1 MLAYFSGYAYTRL
14 RYGGSSSVGRAPGC
28 GPGGRGF
35 KSHLSPH
42 KEIPPLSSGVFLFLP
57 LVTARQ
63 PLSGAVPGAR
73 AGSPKGQIPLYS
85 RVHGRRYASFAGK
98 GLREIRF
105 RRGGKRLA
113 RPACSLSSLFI
124 DGALP
129 AVVICL
135 ASERGP
141 RSCPAGGGFSLR
153 AGNALGLQT
162 GRPCQSRA
170 FCVQNIPSRSVAQH
184 GSAPALGAG
193 GRWFESSRS
202 DHHKNKRSAVTGWP
216 LFCFFCCEDL
226 FEGTG
231 TDLLRIGAGR
241 TVPHLPGGCRWGR
254 AGDACIRRK
263 AFGGKSHRD
272 AASVRWCAF
281 RQKERAAG
289 FEQAAPALRLRQGL
303 WQWRCSLLYRMLPQA

>member
-1 MLAYFSGYAYTRL
+1 MRIHVFVTAEVAQLVEHLVVAQVAV
-14 RYGGSSSVGRAPGC
+14 GSSPIFRPIRKSPRFRAGFFFFCRWSWPDRPSAALC
-28 GPGGRGF
+28 REPGPGVRKD
-35 KSHLSPH
+35 KS
-42 KEIPPLSSGVFLFLP
+42 
-57 LVTARQ
+57 R
-63 PLSGAVPGAR
+63 R
-73 AGSPKGQIPLYS
+73 YS
-85 RVHGRRYASFAGK
+85 RVHGRGYASFAGK
-98 GLREIRF
+98 GLREILF

-113 RPACSLSSLFI
+113 RPACSLSSLSI
-124 DGALP
+124 DGALS

-153 AGNALGLQT
+153 AGNALGL
-162 GRPCQSRA
+162 
-170 FCVQNIPSRSVAQH
+170 
-184 GSAPALGAG
+184 PALAKAGPFAYKTSHHGA
-193 GRWFESSRS
+193 WRS
-202 DHHKNKRSAVTGWP
+202 MVAHLLWEQGVAGSNPVAPTIHKNRRSAVTGWP

-272 AASVRWCAF
+272 AASVRWCA

-289 FEQAAPALRLRQGL
+289 FAAGCPG
-303 WQWRCSLLYRMLPQA
+303 S

>member
-1 MLAYFSGYAYTRL
+1 MLAYFSGCAYTRL

-57 LVTARQ
+57 LVMARQ
-63 PLSGAVPGAR
+63 TLSGAVPGVR
-73 AGSPKGQIPLYS
+73 KDKSRLYS
-85 RVHGRRYASFAGK
+85 RVHGRGYASFAGK
-98 GLREIRF
+98 GLREILF
-105 RRGGKRLA
+105 RRGGKGQV
-113 RPACSLSSLFI
+113 RPVCSLSSLSI
-124 DGALP
+124 DGALS

-202 DHHKNKRSAVTGWP
+202 DQY
-216 LFCFFCCEDL
+216 
-226 FEGTG
+226 
-231 TDLLRIGAGR
+231 
-241 TVPHLPGGCRWGR
+241 
-254 AGDACIRRK
+254 
-263 AFGGKSHRD
+263 
-272 AASVRWCAF
+272 F
-281 RQKERAAG
+281 RH
-289 FEQAAPALRLRQGL
+289 LRLRRECLLFWAHILGHIL
-303 WQWRCSLLYRMLPQA
+303 KIWQCLNCGPFLLVHDVLVVVQQHRR

>member
-1 MLAYFSGYAYTRL
+1 M
-14 RYGGSSSVGRAPGC
+14 GSSPIFRPIRKSPRFRAGFFFFCRWLRPDSPSAALC
-28 GPGGRGF
+28 REPGPGVRKD
-35 KSHLSPH
+35 KS
-42 KEIPPLSSGVFLFLP
+42 
-57 LVTARQ
+57 R
-63 PLSGAVPGAR
+63 
-73 AGSPKGQIPLYS
+73 LYS
-85 RVHGRRYASFAGK
+85 RVHGRGYASFAGK
-98 GLREIRF
+98 GLREILF

-216 LFCFFCCEDL
+216 LFVFSAAKICLRAQEQTCSASGQAGQCRICPAAAAG
-226 FEGTG
+226 EGRG
-231 TDLLRIGAGR
+231 MPVSAGR
-241 TVPHLPGGCRWGR
+241 RLGGSP
-254 AGDACIRRK
+254 AGMQRQYA
-263 AFGGKSHRD
+263 APSGKKKGQP
-272 AASVRWCAF
+272 AL
-281 RQKERAAG
+281 Q
-289 FEQAAPALRLRQGL
+289 QAAPALRLRQGL

>member
-1 MLAYFSGYAYTRL
+1 MLVFFLKKIQKEKCKFLLAYFSGCAYTRL

-57 LVTARQ
+57 
-63 PLSGAVPGAR
+63 PGYGLSVHQR
-73 AGSPKGQIPLYS
+73 SCAGSPGREFERKS
-85 RVHGRRYASFAGK
+85 RFWPVCTEGDMPRPQGSAPDGSFSGADGK
-98 GLREIRF
+98 GVIP
-105 RRGGKRLA
+105 
-113 RPACSLSSLFI
+113 PAVPSGPYLWMGPLS
-124 DGALP
+124 

-141 RSCPAGGGFSLR
+141 RSCPAGVGLSLR

-202 DHHKNKRSAVTGWP
+202 DHT
-216 LFCFFCCEDL
+216 
-226 FEGTG
+226 
-231 TDLLRIGAGR
+231 
-241 TVPHLPGGCRWGR
+241 
-254 AGDACIRRK
+254 
-263 AFGGKSHRD
+263 
-272 AASVRWCAF
+272 
-281 RQKERAAG
+281 
-289 FEQAAPALRLRQGL
+289 
-303 WQWRCSLLYRMLPQA
+303 

>member
-1 MLAYFSGYAYTRL
+1 MRIHVFVTAEVAQLVEHLVVAQVAV
-14 RYGGSSSVGRAPGC
+14 GSSPIFRPIRKSPRFRAGFFFFCRWLRLDSPSAALC
-28 GPGGRGF
+28 REPGPGVRKD
-35 KSHLSPH
+35 KS
-42 KEIPPLSSGVFLFLP
+42 
-57 LVTARQ
+57 R
-63 PLSGAVPGAR
+63 
-73 AGSPKGQIPLYS
+73 LYS
-85 RVHGRRYASFAGK
+85 RVHGRGYASFAGK
-98 GLREIRF
+98 GLREILF

>member
-1 MLAYFSGYAYTRL
+1 M
-14 RYGGSSSVGRAPGC
+14 GSSPIFRPIRKSPRFRAGFFFFCRWLWPDRPSAALC
-28 GPGGRGF
+28 REPGPGVRKD
-35 KSHLSPH
+35 KS
-42 KEIPPLSSGVFLFLP
+42 
-57 LVTARQ
+57 R
-63 PLSGAVPGAR
+63 
-73 AGSPKGQIPLYS
+73 LYS
-85 RVHGRRYASFAGK
+85 RVHGRGYASFAGK
-98 GLREIRF
+98 GLREILF

-113 RPACSLSSLFI
+113 RPACSLSSLFM
-124 DGALP
+124 DGALS

-153 AGNALGLQT
+153 AGNALGL
-162 GRPCQSRA
+162 
-170 FCVQNIPSRSVAQH
+170 
-184 GSAPALGAG
+184 PALAKAGPFAYKTSHHGA
-193 GRWFESSRS
+193 WRS
-202 DHHKNKRSAVTGWP
+202 MVAHLLWEQGVAGSNPVAPTIHKNKRSAVTGWP
-216 LFCFFCCEDL
+216 FFCFFCCEDL